1 MRFFKP
7 LELFYRCAHFSVP
20 SAPPGSVYGSVHTST
35 SLTIHWGLIDCIH
48 RNGDIT
54 GYYVW
59 YSDANSG
66 RKESKFVS
74 GGSVTE
80 NTISNLKRTTAYLI
94 RVAAVNSIGTGVYS
108 DTVNST
114 TRLSEQ
120 LVSYLITCLYNC
132 SWILSH

>member
-1 MRFFKP
+1 M
-7 LELFYRCAHFSVP
+7 
-20 SAPPGSVYGSVHTST
+20 
-35 SLTIHWGLIDCIH
+35 
-48 RNGDIT
+48 
-54 GYYVW
+54 W

-94 RVAAVNSIGTGVYS
+94 QVAAVNSIGTGVYS

-120 LVSYLITCLYNC
+120 LVSYLIV
-132 SWILSH
+132 S